1 MDYRKGSIGR
11 IFVARVDH
19 GEDLLKELNGLAVRE
34 DIRSA
39 FFMILGA
46 AGKAQLVT
54 GPKEKSVPPVTIW
67 SAFDDAREIVG
78 AGNIFLENGAPKI
91 HLHAV
96 AGNSRGLTMGC
107 IRKEAEAFMVLEVFI
122 IETDIKAERV
132 VNEKIGFSPITF
144 LSKIDQ

>member
-11 IFVARVDH
+11 IFVVRIDH
-19 GEDLLKELNGLAVRE
+19 CEDLLRELNGLAVRE

-39 FFMILGA
+39 FFIILGA

-54 GPKEKSVPPVTIW
+54 GPKEKSVPPVTVW
-67 SAFDDAREIVG
+67 SAFDDGREIVG
-78 AGNIFLENGAPKI
+78 VGNIFLENGVPKI

-96 AGNSRGLTMGC
+96 AGSSRGLTMGC

-144 LSKIDQ
+144 